1 MKKII
6 LEDREE
12 LNAESGYITQNGE
25 TENRW
30 YAKTITAK
38 VLNED
43 NYREATAAEK
53 ESYEKSIE
61 NPQMQ

>member
-6 LEDREE
+6 LEEREE
-12 LNAESGYITQNGE
+12 LNADAGYITQAGDVD
-25 TENRW
+25 NRW

-43 NYREATAAEK
+43 NYREATLEEK
-53 ESYEKSIE
+53 EAYENSLL
-61 NPQMQ
+61 NANRL

>member
-6 LEDREE
+6 LEEREE
-12 LNAESGYITQNGE
+12 LNADAGYITQAGDVD
-25 TENRW
+25 NRF

-43 NYREATAAEK
+43 NYREATAEEK
-53 ESYEKSIE
+53 TEYENSLL
-61 NPQMQ
+61 NANRL

>member
-25 TENRW
+25 TDNRW

-38 VLNED
+38 VINEG
-43 NYREATAAEK
+43 NYREATEEEK
-53 ESYEKSIE
+53 ESYENSL
-61 NPQMQ
+61 NPQTT

>member
-6 LEDREE
+6 LEEREE
-12 LNAESGYITQNGE
+12 LNADSGYITQKGE

-43 NYREATAAEK
+43 DYREATAEEK
-53 ESYEKSIE
+53 TEYENSLL
-61 NPQMQ
+61 NANRL

>member
-6 LEDREE
+6 LEEREE
-12 LNAESGYITQNGE
+12 LNAESGYITQKGE
-25 TENRW
+25 TDNRW

-43 NYREATAAEK
+43 NYREATLEEK
-53 ESYEKSIE
+53 EAYEASQQPI
-61 NPQMQ
+61 